1 MFVFQ
6 TISLVHY
13 LWLIENV
20 NFLEGGLFAAS
31 NSSTAYPF
39 CTRDR
44 EVSVSVSVYRFACE
58 KTCKWSL
65 SASNLYMLIQI
76 FSSTSVN
83 SGF

>member
-44 EVSVSVSVYRFACE
+44 EVSVSVSVYCFACE
-58 KTCKWSL
+58 K
-65 SASNLYMLIQI
+65 NLQMVI
-76 FSSTSVN
+76 V
-83 SGF
+83 GFKFVYANTNILFNLGE